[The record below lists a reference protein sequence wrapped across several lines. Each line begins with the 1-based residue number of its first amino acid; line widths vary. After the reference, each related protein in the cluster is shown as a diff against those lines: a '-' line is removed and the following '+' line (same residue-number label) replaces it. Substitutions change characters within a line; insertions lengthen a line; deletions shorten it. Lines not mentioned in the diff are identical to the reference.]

1 MNSSIT
7 YSQYHLK
14 SRKYQ
19 AASMYDWRLRMV
31 RYAQEH
37 SIKAAAREFEV
48 SRNTVRRW
56 VRRFESGEGLEDKK
70 RGTTNHPMKM
80 KFGYRCH
87 LESLVQT
94 KVQNHNKII
103 GTQVQKQLQTE
114 VGGKY
119 SLPTIIKTLKQIGAW
134 KTKKPKAR
142 PKRDLRE
149 VTDRMKFGEC
159 IQIDIKY
166 LTDIPAMRFS
176 QKCLDVPKY
185 QITARDRATGALWY
199 AFANEKSS
207 MVTTLFAEYLLEH
220 LRNHDGDLAK
230 GITVQTDNGAEFT
243 VRHLSKTRTSG
254 FEQALI
260 QAGVEYLR
268 IPPGQCTWNS
278 SVESSHRLIEDEF
291 YSQVMNPKLNEFLK
305 EAEEYQIDFNYRR
318 FNTYRK
324 GTPLELLRQRNT
336 NVDSDI
342 LRLKPIIMEQRLT
355 RPTLERWRAWHS
367 EEMIA

>member
-7 YSQYHLK
+7 YSQYYRK

-19 AASMYDWRLRMV
+19 AASMYDWRLRMI

-119 SLPTIIKTLKQIGAW
+119 SLPTIIKTLKQIGAR
-134 KTKKPKAR
+134 KTKKPKAL

-149 VTDRMKFGEC
+149 VTDRAGRMLRILLAHASGMKFGEC

-230 GITVQTDNGAEFT
+230 DITVQTDNGAEFT

-278 SVESSHRLIEDEF
+278 SVESSAPAH
-291 YSQVMNPKLNEFLK
+291 
-305 EAEEYQIDFNYRR
+305 
-318 FNTYRK
+318 
-324 GTPLELLRQRNT
+324 
-336 NVDSDI
+336 
-342 LRLKPIIMEQRLT
+342 
-355 RPTLERWRAWHS
+355 
-367 EEMIA
+367 

>member
-1 MNSSIT
+1 MIGGCGWFGMPKSIRSRRRLESSRCRAT
-7 YSQYHLK
+7 RCGGGFGALK
-14 SRKYQ
+14 
-19 AASMYDWRLRMV
+19 
-31 RYAQEH
+31 
-37 SIKAAAREFEV
+37 
-48 SRNTVRRW
+48 
-56 VRRFESGEGLEDKK
+56 SGEGLEDKK

-80 KFGYRCH
+80 KFGHRCH

-119 SLPTIIKTLKQIGAW
+119 SLPTIIKTLKQIGAR
-134 KTKKPKAR
+134 KTKKPKAL

-230 GITVQTDNGAEFT
+230 DITVQTDNGAEFT

-260 QAGVEYLR
+260 QAGVEYRR
-268 IPPGQCTWNS
+268 IPPGHCTWNS

-324 GTPLELLRQRNT
+324 GTPLDLLRQRNT
-336 NVDSDI
+336 DVDSDI